1 MTVLAACIIAALAA
15 VGLVWQNRRDHGK
28 TDPRA
33 EAIAEASV
41 RPAPL
46 TAIVDTQPGI
56 NLADLDECQL
66 ILAYTNDLDEGC
78 ARLWDAI
85 NEHRKENGS

>member
-1 MTVLAACIIAALAA
+1 MTVLAAIVIAVLAA
-15 VGLVWQNRRDHGK
+15 AGLVWQHRRDHGK

-33 EAIAEASV
+33 EAITAASV
-41 RPAPL
+41 QPAPL
-46 TAIVDTQPGI
+46 TAVIDTQPGI

-85 NEHRKENGS
+85 NEHREENP